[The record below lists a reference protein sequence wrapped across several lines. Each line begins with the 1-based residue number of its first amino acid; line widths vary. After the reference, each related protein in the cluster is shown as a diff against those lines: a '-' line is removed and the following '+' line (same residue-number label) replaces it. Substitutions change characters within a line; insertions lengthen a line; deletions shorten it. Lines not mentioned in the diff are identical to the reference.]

1 MFSLRVIPTV
11 ILCFGSLVERTS
23 SGADKADG
31 REEGHLRGALE
42 DDGVSW
48 LTEGKP
54 SRQQREL
61 GKDTQV

>member
-1 MFSLRVIPTV
+1 M
-11 ILCFGSLVERTS
+11 
-23 SGADKADG
+23 ADG
-31 REEGHLRGALE
+31 REEGHLRRALE

-61 GKDTQV
+61 GKNVQV